1 MVTRRSW
8 HLFGARN
15 QARSGSSGSSPA
27 AVTVGELSPVEFI
40 ARLDQLVA
48 VYAAAMRPAPE
59 LLAGRRTIMDAR
71 DATQLLENAGF
82 QVKINRFGFSNKV
95 WDYSPVGQAP
105 PGSVITLEVGPF

>member
-15 QARSGSSGSSPA
+15 QARSGSSPA

-59 LLAGRRTIMDAR
+59 LLAGQPGAITLTASHP
-71 DATQLLENAGF
+71 LL
-82 QVKINRFGFSNKV
+82 
-95 WDYSPVGQAP
+95 GQA
-105 PGSVITLEVGPF
+105 EVQVRSLPVKHDSELA